1 MSKTDPNL
9 RLISDPSATFNERT
23 AEKNVIQ
30 LNCILGQIANY
41 CPVIN
46 ETLSSE
52 SLLKQ
57 TVYAHFGFQSSGDL
71 ADMKLEHGER
81 PEDLY
86 QRFMAFV
93 KDNMLSK
100 TCGIKYND
108 DSLDEDEVDTNS

>member
-1 MSKTDPNL
+1 
-9 RLISDPSATFNERT
+9 
-23 AEKNVIQ
+23 
-30 LNCILGQIANY
+30 
-41 CPVIN
+41 
-46 ETLSSE
+46 
-52 SLLKQ
+52 
-57 TVYAHFGFQSSGDL
+57 
-71 ADMKLEHGER
+71 MKLEHGER